1 MAKNIVQ
8 GSLIT
13 TFRCN
18 AKCNM
23 CNIWKH
29 QTRPE
34 EEIDASYY
42 EKLPAGLRINITGGE
57 CTIRKDIDKIFE
69 ILYPKSSL
77 LELSTN
83 GYNTETIVA
92 LANKYPN
99 ILIRVSVEGLP
110 ALNDK
115 KRGTLNGFDHALRT
129 MLELK
134 KTKCKNI
141 GFSVVISPDNYKD
154 LLHLYELCVA
164 LDVELGNS
172 VVHNSWYFHKDDNQL
187 ESADALAAHEE
198 FVKAML
204 TSKRR
209 GLKNRLKD
217 YGRAYFNRS
226 IHRRLRGDEP
236 GYRPPCGAL
245 TDFFFIDPW
254 GNVSPCN
261 GSCEEW
267 IIGNI
272 KEDSFEN
279 IMKSEKAPDSNITG
293 THDRGPLDKQ
303 VALIHEIQ
311 PNAKKVGIIYNS
323 SEINSVIQADRLK
336 KACQPLGIEVVELTV
351 NSVNDVQQVAEGF
364 LGGKVDAI
372 FVPTDNIIASSIPT
386 LMAVAN
392 KEKIPVYGAE
402 VGHVKSGVLA
412 SESISFYDNG
422 HRAGE
427 MAAEILKGNKK
438 VKDFPVEGADKSKL
452 YINKAEMETLG
463 ITIPQSVLDRAEM
476 M

>member
-1 MAKNIVQ
+1 MKNIVQ

-23 CNIWKH
+23 CNIWKYP
-29 QTRPE
+29 TAAS
-34 EEIDASYY
+34 EEIDPTYY

-57 CTIRKDIDKIFE
+57 ATIRKDIDKIFE
-69 ILYPKSSL
+69 ILYPKASL

-83 GYNTETIVA
+83 GYNTDTIVA

-110 ALNDK
+110 NTNDN
-115 KRGTLNGFDHALRT
+115 KRGLVNGFDHALRT

-172 VVHNSWYFHKDDNQL
+172 TVHNSWYFHKDDNQIVS
-187 ESADALAAHEE
+187 EDALKQHEE
-198 FVKAML
+198 FVKALL
-204 TSKRR
+204 TSRRR

-217 YGRAYFNRS
+217 YGRAFFNRS
-226 IHRRLRGDEP
+226 IHRRLRGDTAD
-236 GYRPPCGAL
+236 YRPKCGAL
-245 TDFFFIDPW
+245 TDFFFIDPL

-261 GSCEEW
+261 GSSEEW

-279 IMKSEKAPDSNITG
+279 IMKSEKA
-293 THDRGPLDKQ
+293 KE
-303 VALIHEIQ
+303 AL
-311 PNAKKVGIIYNS
+311 KKVQNCNRNCAFIVT
-323 SEINSVIQADRLK
+323 ERHDMVRR
-336 KACQPLGIEVVELTV
+336 PW
-351 NSVNDVQQVAEGF
+351 
-364 LGGKVDAI
+364 
-372 FVPTDNIIASSIPT
+372 IPI
-386 LMAVAN
+386 
-392 KEKIPVYGAE
+392 KW
-402 VGHVKSGVLA
+402 
-412 SESISFYDNG
+412 
-422 HRAGE
+422 
-427 MAAEILKGNKK
+427 ILKNKWRIYK
-438 VKDFPVEGADKSKL
+438 G
-452 YINKAEMETLG
+452 
-463 ITIPQSVLDRAEM
+463 LDICWD
-476 M
+476 